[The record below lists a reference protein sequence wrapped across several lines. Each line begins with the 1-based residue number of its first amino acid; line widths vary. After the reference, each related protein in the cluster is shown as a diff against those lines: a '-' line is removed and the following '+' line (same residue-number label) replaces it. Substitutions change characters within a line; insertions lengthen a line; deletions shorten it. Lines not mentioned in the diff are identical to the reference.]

1 MRDSRTEARVQ
12 ESEPTGTGITRRAA
26 LRSATLG
33 GLALGVGGVVSGCG
47 SSSGG
52 SSPTATRASRV
63 GTPKRGGVLRAGIA
77 GGSAADTLDAHS
89 PVSHPDE
96 ARVVQLY
103 DPLIDWTPEYSLV
116 NVLADEVTHNHDGSV
131 WTIRLRQGLEF
142 HNGKSVTADDVIF
155 TFQRIINPKDPKPQ
169 ATSLARLSPD
179 GLRKL
184 DDRTVRFTL
193 KGPDSIFDQEVAGY
207 SFGIVPVGYDPKHP
221 IGCGPFKFKSFQPGQ
236 QSDFVRF
243 ENYWRTGQPYVDE
256 ILIIDF
262 VQDTAR
268 VNALL
273 AGQVQAIDQVP
284 PAQVKVLMA
293 NSAVHVL
300 NSKTGSWLPFT
311 MRVDVA
317 PFNDV
322 RVRQAMRLIVDRPQM
337 VEQALSGFGVIA
349 NDLPGPFDPLYDHSI
364 PQRSQ
369 DIEQAK
375 SLLRQAGRSDLTVQ
389 LTTSQ
394 AAAGLVEASEVL
406 AQQAKAAGVQINVRE
421 VDPSVF
427 FGTGYLKWPFAQD
440 FYFTRNYL
448 PQIEIDSLPTS
459 PYNETHFDNPR
470 FNQLADQARAA
481 VDESK
486 RRELVHEMQHIQWTS
501 GGDIVWGFNNQV
513 DAYSTK
519 LTGFEP
525 ARSGVPLT
533 GYRFR
538 EVSFT

>member
-1 MRDSRTEARVQ
+1 MRESRADERA
-12 ESEPTGTGITRRAA
+12 EGSELPAGTGITRRAA
-26 LRSATLG
+26 LRSAALG
-33 GLALGVGGVVSGCG
+33 GLAVSVGGIVSACG
-47 SSSGG
+47 SSSAN
-52 SSPTATRASRV
+52 STATTKAAQV
-63 GTPKRGGVLRAGIA
+63 VKPKRGGILRAGIA
-77 GGSAADTLDAHS
+77 GGSAADTLDAHA

-96 ARVVQLY
+96 ARVISLY
-103 DPLIDWTPEYSLV
+103 DPLLDWTPDYRLV
-116 NVLADEVTHNHDGSV
+116 NVLADEVSHNQDVSV
-131 WTIRLRQGLEF
+131 WTVRLRQGLEF
-142 HNGKSVTADDVIF
+142 HDGKPVTADDVIF
-155 TFQRIINPKDPKPQ
+155 TFQRIINPKDPKPP
-169 ATSLARLSPD
+169 AISLARLSPD
-179 GLRKL
+179 GMRKL

-193 KGPDSIFDQEVAGY
+193 KGPDVIFDQEIAGY
-207 SFGIVPVGYDPKHP
+207 SLGIVPVGYNPKKP

-256 ILIIDF
+256 LLIIDF

-273 AGQVQAIDQVP
+273 AGEVQAIDQVP
-284 PAQVKVLMA
+284 PAQVNQLMA
-293 NSAVHVL
+293 NSALHVL

-317 PFNDV
+317 PFSDV
-322 RVRQAMRLIVDRPQM
+322 RVRQAMRLIVNRPQM

-375 SLLRQAGRSDLTVQ
+375 SLLRQAGRSNLSVQ

-394 AAAGLVEASEVL
+394 AAAGLVEAAQVL

-421 VDPSVF
+421 VDPSIF

-470 FNQLADQARAA
+470 FNQLAEQARAA
-481 VDESK
+481 VDVSK
-486 RRELVHEMQHIQWTS
+486 RRELVHEMQRIQWTS
-501 GGDIVWGFNNQV
+501 GGDIIWGFNNQV

-519 LTGFEP
+519 LTGFET

-538 EVSFT
+538 QVYFT